1 VQVETPLRHLGNS
14 APDLDRVEKAMKA
27 AGAEQLDLLA
37 GDAPQPKSTP
47 TAPEVRTHRI
57 CRPGDAGAHWPT
69 TRSPPAGSPFSAL
82 LPDEDR
88 QQTCPHCRGASSSSP
103 RPTSGRRA
111 RPATPPR
118 SEPEMTIFNTKIG
131 DDEVTVTAP
140 VAGQFSRIAFE
151 QAFPKGGLYGL
162 DVEGTYMGD
171 LGQFDPEFEIR
182 LIQFATEDQA
192 FVLDLA
198 DHFQQL
204 AAIDLLADESTW
216 FCSHTPMDVVAVFT
230 RLGADITQR
239 NVDTRVLAKM
249 ADPDSL
255 GGLDLKSLAT
265 KYAMPQLAEADEILD
280 RKFLELWL
288 AAGGKRNAKKAKG
301 KDEDD
306 HTDSDVAR
314 FGWSAIEVTD
324 QDFLVYA
331 GLDAIAC
338 RRLLPQLAA
347 ATGAP
352 KELLEMEVWLAGQA
366 NRIQIRGMV
375 VDREKL
381 DQLSGGAG
389 QVAEQARARVAELTG
404 GLSPLSPKLRPHE
417 ENVLAP
423 NGKPLK
429 AEDGLHAST
438 CKKPGCPGCKTAVKQ
453 SVQGW
458 LAEHGVDWS
467 TWTGSTTPSG
477 IPSLE
482 KDNINLLSAYDLDEA
497 GRAVVDALIEYRG
510 VHDQLNKTKGV
521 RAGLDQHGRIHPTLK
536 TVEAITG
543 RMSSTGPNF
552 QNFSK
557 KNPELRGMFIPEDGH
572 TLLTADFDQ
581 VELRVVAALAREQKM
596 IDTILAGG
604 DLHDL
609 TVAELA
615 AAGITIDRDTAKMTN
630 FLIVYGG
637 GGPALSTQAGIPL
650 DEAREIVASFRGRYP
665 AIQRLSQVMGQQKT
679 VVVNI
684 AGRRIPVGVNKKTGD
699 SRSYANINYL
709 VQSSARELLVHAWH
723 RFATEFGRGD
733 MVWFPIHDE
742 LVLQVPNDLVETV
755 MSEIE
760 TCMRFDFMGV
770 PISASAVPL
779 VEPSGTSRWMTSK
792 LADKYAEQR
801 RAA

>member
-1 VQVETPLRHLGNS
+1 
-14 APDLDRVEKAMKA
+14 
-27 AGAEQLDLLA
+27 
-37 GDAPQPKSTP
+37 
-47 TAPEVRTHRI
+47 
-57 CRPGDAGAHWPT
+57 
-69 TRSPPAGSPFSAL
+69 
-82 LPDEDR
+82 
-88 QQTCPHCRGASSSSP
+88 
-103 RPTSGRRA
+103 
-111 RPATPPR
+111 
-118 SEPEMTIFNTKIG
+118 MTIFNAKLG
-131 DDEVTVTAP
+131 DDEVIVTAP
-140 VAGQFSRIAFE
+140 VAGEFSRAAFDR
-151 QAFPKGGLYGL
+151 AFPKGGIYGL

-171 LGQFDPEFEIR
+171 LGQFDPAFEIR
-182 LIQFATEDQA
+182 LIQFATEDEA

-198 DHFQQL
+198 DRFQVI
-204 AAIDLLADESTW
+204 AAVDLLADPSTW
-216 FCSHTPMDVVAVFT
+216 FCSHTPMDVIAVFT
-230 RLGADITQR
+230 RLGVDITTR

-280 RKFLELWL
+280 RIFMELWL

-314 FGWSAIEVTD
+314 YGWSAISVLDENY
-324 QDFLVYA
+324 LIYA

-338 RRLLPQLAA
+338 RRLLTQLAT

-352 KELLEMEVWLAGQA
+352 KELLEVEIWLAGQA
-366 NRIQIRGMV
+366 NRIQIRGML

-389 QVAEQARARVAELTG
+389 HVAEQARAHVAELTG

-423 NGKPLK
+423 NGKPVK
-429 AEDGLHAST
+429 IEDDQHLGS
-438 CKKPGCPGCKTAVKQ
+438 CKKPGCPGCKTPIKKAAA
-453 SVQGW
+453 GW

-467 TWTGSTTPSG
+467 TWTGATTNTG
-477 IPSLE
+477 LPSLE
-482 KDNINLLSAYDLDEA
+482 KDNIKLLAAYDLDEQ
-497 GRAVVDALIEYRG
+497 GRAVVDALIEYRS

-557 KNPELRGMFIPEDGH
+557 KNPELRGMFIPEPGH
-572 TLLTADFDQ
+572 MFLTADFDQ

-596 IDTILAGG
+596 IDTILGGG
-604 DLHDL
+604 DLHQL
-609 TVAELA
+609 TVDELA
-615 AAGITIDRDTAKMTN
+615 AGGITITRDMAKIVN

-637 GGPALSTQAGIPL
+637 GGPALSSQAGIPL
-650 DEAREIVASFRGRYP
+650 DEAKEIVAKFRSRYP
-665 AIQRLSQVMGQQKT
+665 AIQRLSQVMGQQQH
-679 VVVNI
+679 VVINI
-684 AGRRIPVGVNKKTGD
+684 AGRRIPVGINKKTGE
-699 SRSYANINYL
+699 SRAYANINYL

-733 MVWFPIHDE
+733 MIWFPIHDE
-742 LVLQVPNDLVETV
+742 LVLQVPVDLVETV

-760 TCMRFDFMGV
+760 QCMRFDFMGV

-779 VEPSGTSRWMTSK
+779 IEPNGTSRWMTSK
-792 LADKYAEQR
+792 LADKYAEER
-801 RAA
+801 LLVAA